1 MRRVFGISIGLGLL
15 FLLVAGTS
23 AQSASK
29 RILPQGSPEK
39 IHALIGKKSS
49 TYHVATSAAPLAI
62 DIQGPSSIRILSRLL
77 LGSDPPEDPILYR
90 VCVEI
95 DGVVIQTVERTA
107 TRSSD
112 ARQEGGK
119 PIGSLGRAV
128 VRIPEGTHRALIYP
142 LGEDTRVALR
152 LFHGGTPTSKVKYV
166 PFAPASFERPILI
179 HSGDSEAT
187 YYRFTP
193 EIPVTFMINGPVRM
207 KALTRLDFNH
217 ERGYSK
223 SYAIQISID
232 GTLHRT
238 SRLTAK
244 ASATSIYPDL
254 PDITP
259 GVGKTF
265 YLDVPEGRHEIA
277 IALTNTTANA
287 AAIRLLIPK
296 KAVTNGP

>member
-1 MRRVFGISIGLGLL
+1 
-15 FLLVAGTS
+15 
-23 AQSASK
+23 
-29 RILPQGSPEK
+29 
-39 IHALIGKKSS
+39 
-49 TYHVATSAAPLAI
+49 
-62 DIQGPSSIRILSRLL
+62 
-77 LGSDPPEDPILYR
+77 
-90 VCVEI
+90 
-95 DGVVIQTVERTA
+95 
-107 TRSSD
+107 
-112 ARQEGGK
+112 
-119 PIGSLGRAV
+119 
-128 VRIPEGTHRALIYP
+128 
-142 LGEDTRVALR
+142 
-152 LFHGGTPTSKVKYV
+152 
-166 PFAPASFERPILI
+166 
-179 HSGDSEAT
+179 
-187 YYRFTP
+187 
-193 EIPVTFMINGPVRM
+193 MINGPVRM